1 MAIGGMSLYRG
12 GKAVLKNPAVRN
24 AVSNTVNI
32 SRATIKDA
40 IQANR
45 GSTILGS
52 NLGGYG
58 GQLYSSLKKVRADR
72 KELREGIV
80 AGKSCI
86 IKLSENINSIK
97 LRRIDR
103 KETTISQIEQNKLIR
118 ELSNT
123 PDNEI
128 ITSYK
133 ETITNRVSTSKEVK
147 KLNEWLSDDEKLLT
161 EVANWY
167 REKPEWWGI
176 DPDNTDVF
184 YRTPDEV
191 KEISKKKKNKTELM
205 LL

>member
-1 MAIGGMSLYRG
+1 M
-12 GKAVLKNPAVRN
+12 
-24 AVSNTVNI
+24 
-32 SRATIKDA
+32 
-40 IQANR
+40 
-45 GSTILGS
+45 
-52 NLGGYG
+52 
-58 GQLYSSLKKVRADR
+58 
-72 KELREGIV
+72 
-80 AGKSCI
+80 
-86 IKLSENINSIK
+86 LSENINIIK

-191 KEISKKKKNKTELM
+191 KEIRKKPGESGGHHPHGLALGGLEGQRLIPTGETVKVKNTTHCQVTGFQRRVINRIKKKLK
-205 LL
+205 